1 MIYLDNAA
9 TTSVDTAV
17 VKEMLPYFTMEYAN
31 PSEIYSYAT
40 GARKGMNSARKYIAD
55 LINADMTEIYF
66 TSGGTESDNWAV
78 KGAAYTLN
86 GKGKHIITSAIEHH
100 AVINSCK
107 ELEKSGYDISYIPV
121 GRDGIVDPER
131 VRHAMRSDT
140 ILVSIMMANNEI
152 GTIQPI
158 SEIACM
164 AHERG
169 IWIHTDAVQAF
180 GNIDIDVK
188 KLNVDMLSAS
198 AHKCH
203 GPKGM
208 GMLYIRNG
216 IKLSP
221 VMSGGKQ
228 ERAMRAGTE
237 NIPGIVGFGKAAQL
251 CKEKDNYNSEY
262 ITKLRNHFI
271 KRVTDEIE
279 HVIVNGS
286 VDKRLPGNVS
296 FSFACLDGE
305 TIQIQLDMKGICC
318 STGSACNAGV
328 SGMSHVIAALNI
340 PEEYSYGTLR
350 FTISDANTREEI
362 DYTVEALKEIVEK
375 LRNMSSKYKAYKNTR
390 IQNMTTYES

>member
-9 TTSVDTAV
+9 TTSVDDDV
-17 VKEMLPYFTMEYAN
+17 IKEMLPYFTMEYAN

-40 GARKGMNSARKYIAD
+40 GARKGMNTARKHIAD
-55 LINADMTEIYF
+55 LINADMTEVYF

-78 KGAAYTLN
+78 KGAAYTLKN
-86 GKGKHIITSAIEHH
+86 KGKHIITSAIEHH
-100 AVINSCK
+100 AVINSCR
-107 ELEKSGYDISYIPV
+107 ELEKSGYDITYIPV

-131 VRHAMRSDT
+131 IRRAIRNDT

-152 GTIQPI
+152 GTIQPV
-158 SEIACM
+158 SEIGNI

-169 IWIHTDAVQAF
+169 IWFHTDAVQAF
-180 GNIDIDVK
+180 GNIDIDVR
-188 KLNVDMLSAS
+188 KLNIDMLSAS

-208 GMLYIRNG
+208 GILYVRNG
-216 IKLSP
+216 IRLSSI
-221 VMSGGKQ
+221 MAGGKQ

-237 NIPGIVGFGKAAQL
+237 NIPGIVGFGKAAQI
-251 CKEKDNYNSEY
+251 CMAKDNYNSEY

-271 KRVTDEIE
+271 KRVTDEID

-305 TIQIQLDMKGICC
+305 AIQIQLDLKGICC
-318 STGSACNAGV
+318 STGSACNAGS
-328 SGMSHVIAALNI
+328 SGMSHVIAALNV
-340 PEEYSYGTLR
+340 PKEYSYGTLR
-350 FTISDANTREEI
+350 FTISDRNTLEEI
-362 DYTVEALKEIVEK
+362 DYTVEALKEIVIK
-375 LRNMSSKYKAYKNTR
+375 LRKMSAQYRAYVAQIPQFDRNM
-390 IQNMTTYES
+390 Q